1 MENPAFLFFVF
12 KPTKGEIQML
22 LVSELKSLLEKA
34 DDTHV
39 VIFENEENND
49 ESFSIDKTEDCGGFF
64 RLISDREG

>member
-1 MENPAFLFFVF
+1 
-12 KPTKGEIQML
+12 ML